1 MISSFVIEEWSE
13 GLGIERMNI
22 NIARDTKSFWDVDSV
37 DTRFPSML
45 VKSPLFIEC
54 TVPSFGQTVKYGEPC
69 FSQVQFFFGG
79 SGAHMS
85 YIPPNTLGSTR
96 WIADARDGHTTMG

>member
-1 MISSFVIEEWSE
+1 MDVWIDGQKYTLQKNTKITRSPLIEFPQHIRTVGQQQRQDRTLISSFVIEEWSE

-45 VKSPLFIEC
+45 VKSP
-54 TVPSFGQTVKYGEPC
+54 
-69 FSQVQFFFGG
+69 
-79 SGAHMS
+79 
-85 YIPPNTLGSTR
+85 
-96 WIADARDGHTTMG
+96 